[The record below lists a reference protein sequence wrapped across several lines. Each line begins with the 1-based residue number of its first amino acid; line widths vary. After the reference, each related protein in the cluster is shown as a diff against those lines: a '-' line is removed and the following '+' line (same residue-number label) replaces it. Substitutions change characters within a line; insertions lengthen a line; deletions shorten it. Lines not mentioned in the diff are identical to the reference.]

1 MYKLIK
7 NNLSI
12 QYISLV
18 KDNLS
23 IVEATLFFE
32 SGYKIIIAV
41 DINTDELII
50 KRGKIKNNNFKLLNN
65 RYFLVR
71 YWEMKN
77 NQGYSDALQLE
88 FWDSELKNSL
98 FIQFQALA
106 SGIELF
112 YLTENNISEI
122 TIVENNIN
130 NKIKFN
136 KVGKILKG
144 YRAGWL
150 VKIEDGPGDDA
161 GYLIVAFSP
170 EKDNGYDDWVS
181 DLDALNRYFNEN
193 EWEIDWNI

>member
-71 YWEMKN
+71 
-77 NQGYSDALQLE
+77 
-88 FWDSELKNSL
+88 
-98 FIQFQALA
+98 
-106 SGIELF
+106 
-112 YLTENNISEI
+112 
-122 TIVENNIN
+122 
-130 NKIKFN
+130 
-136 KVGKILKG
+136 
-144 YRAGWL
+144 
-150 VKIEDGPGDDA
+150 
-161 GYLIVAFSP
+161 
-170 EKDNGYDDWVS
+170 
-181 DLDALNRYFNEN
+181 
-193 EWEIDWNI
+193 